1 MKIIELASFY
11 DDTVKLSFLND
22 YIHKAIEE
30 AIETVRVRVIN
41 LGIVDS
47 CRDTQSLRVIET
59 LLKLSKSH
67 PLDLRCRDKK
77 SLRVIETLAERA
89 HSILW

>member
-1 MKIIELASFY
+1 
-11 DDTVKLSFLND
+11 
-22 YIHKAIEE
+22 
-30 AIETVRVRVIN
+30 
-41 LGIVDS
+41 
-47 CRDTQSLRVIET
+47 VIET